1 MHRTEEKMNNIL
13 NTDIVYTGVNDKT
26 IDLFEGQYIVPNG
39 VSYNSYVILDEKITV
54 LDTVDARASE
64 EWFANLERVLG
75 DRQPNYLVVSHLEP
89 DHSANIQRFI
99 EKYPSTYIVSNA
111 KTFAFLPQFFE
122 NMNIEGKTIVVKE
135 GDVLQT
141 GKHNLKFFMTP
152 MVHWPEVMMTYDET
166 DKVLFSA
173 DAFGK
178 FGALDIDEDWACEA
192 RRYYFNIVGKYGVQ
206 VQAVLKKLGALEI
219 QIICPLHGP
228 VLFENLKYYI
238 GKYQVWSSYEPE
250 NKGVLIAYASM
261 HGNTA
266 KAVKKMKEFLE
277 EQGIKTA
284 VTDLARDDMAE
295 AVEDAFRYDRMILAS
310 PTYDAGIMTCMESFL
325 YSLKHKNYQKR
336 TVALIENGT
345 WAPLAA
351 KKMKESLEGMKDIE
365 VLERVIT
372 IRTEI
377 KEKDLEEM
385 KQLAKELAE

>member
-1 MHRTEEKMNNIL
+1 MNNIL
-13 NTDIVYTGVNDKT
+13 NTSIVYTGVNDKT
-26 IDLFEGQYIVPNG
+26 IDLFEGQYMVPNG
-39 VSYNSYVILDEKITV
+39 VSYNSYVILDDKITV

-64 EWFANLERVLG
+64 EWFANLESALG
-75 DRQPNYLVVSHLEP
+75 SRKPDYLVVSHLEP
-89 DHSANIQRFI
+89 DHSANIRRFM
-99 EKYPSTYIVSNA
+99 EKYPNTYIVSNA

-122 NMNIEGKTIVVKE
+122 NMDIEGKTIVVKE

-141 GKHNLKFFMTP
+141 GRHSLKFFMAP

-178 FGALDIDEDWACEA
+178 FGALDTDEDWVCEA

-206 VQAVLKKLGALEI
+206 VQAVLKKLGTLEV
-219 QIICPLHGP
+219 QTICPLHGP
-228 VLFENLKYYI
+228 VLSDNLEYYI
-238 GKYQVWSSYEPE
+238 GKYQLWSSYEPE
-250 NKGVLIAYASM
+250 DKGVLIAYASM

-266 KAVKKMKEFLE
+266 KAARKMKEFLE
-277 EQGIKTA
+277 EKGIKTA
-284 VTDLARDDMAE
+284 ITDLARDDMAQ
-295 AVEDAFRYDRMILAS
+295 AVGNAFRYDRLILAS
-310 PTYDAGIMTCMESFL
+310 PTYDAGIMTYMESFL

-351 KKMKESLEGMKDIE
+351 KKMKEALEGMKDIE
-365 VLERVIT
+365 VLERVVT

-385 KQLAKELAE
+385 RELAKELEE

>member
-1 MHRTEEKMNNIL
+1 MNNLL
-13 NTDIVYTGVNDKT
+13 NTSIVYTGVDDKT
-26 IDLFEGQYIVPNG
+26 IDLFEGQYTVPNG
-39 VSYNSYVILDEKITV
+39 VSYNSYVLLDDKITV

-64 EWFANLERVLG
+64 EWFANLESALG
-75 DRQPNYLVVSHLEP
+75 NRQPDYLVISHLEP
-89 DHSANIQRFI
+89 DHSANIQRFMD
-99 EKYPSTYIVSNA
+99 KYPNTYIVSNA

-122 NMNIEGKTIVVKE
+122 NMDTDGKTIVVKE
-135 GDVLQT
+135 GDTLQT
-141 GKHNLKFFMTP
+141 GKHSLKFFMAP

-178 FGALDIDEDWACEA
+178 FGALDTDEDWTCEA

-206 VQAVLKKLGALEI
+206 VQAVLKKLAALEV

-228 VLFENLKYYI
+228 VLSENLEYYI
-238 GKYQVWSSYEPE
+238 GKYQTWSSYEPE
-250 NKGVLIAYASM
+250 DSGVLIAYASM

-266 KAVKKMKEFLE
+266 KAAQKMKEFLE

-284 VTDLARDDMAE
+284 ITDLARDDMAE
-295 AVEDAFRYDRMILAS
+295 AVEDAFRYDRLILAS
-310 PTYDAGIMTCMESFL
+310 ATYDAGIMTCMESFL

-336 TVALIENGT
+336 KIALIENGT

-351 KKMKESLEGMKDIE
+351 KKMKEALEGMKE
-365 VLERVIT
+365 VEVMERVIT
-372 IRTEI
+372 IRTEA

-385 KQLAKELAE
+385 KQLARELAE

>member
-1 MHRTEEKMNNIL
+1 M
-13 NTDIVYTGVNDKT
+13 
-26 IDLFEGQYIVPNG
+26 VPNG
-39 VSYNSYVILDEKITV
+39 VSYNSYVILDDKITV

-64 EWFANLERVLG
+64 EWFANLESALG
-75 DRQPNYLVVSHLEP
+75 SRKPDYLVVSHLEP
-89 DHSANIQRFI
+89 DHSANIRRFM
-99 EKYPSTYIVSNA
+99 EKYPNTYIVSNA

-122 NMNIEGKTIVVKE
+122 NMDIEGKTIVVKE

-141 GKHNLKFFMTP
+141 GRHSLKFFMAP

-178 FGALDIDEDWACEA
+178 FGALDADEDWVCEA

-206 VQAVLKKLGALEI
+206 VQAVLKKLGTLEV
-219 QIICPLHGP
+219 QTICPLHGP
-228 VLFENLKYYI
+228 VLSDNLEYYI
-238 GKYQVWSSYEPE
+238 GKYQLWSSYEPE
-250 NKGVLIAYASM
+250 DKGVLIAYASM

-266 KAVKKMKEFLE
+266 KAARKMKEFLE
-277 EQGIKTA
+277 EKGIKTA
-284 VTDLARDDMAE
+284 ITDLARDDMAQ
-295 AVEDAFRYDRMILAS
+295 AVGNAFRYDRLILAS
-310 PTYDAGIMTCMESFL
+310 PTYDAGIMTYMESFL

-351 KKMKESLEGMKDIE
+351 KKMKEALEGMKDIE
-365 VLERVIT
+365 VLERVVT

-377 KEKDLEEM
+377 KEKNLEEM
-385 KQLAKELAE
+385 RELAKELEE